1 MNHSPLSDGKRA
13 RQVSCLKR
21 PLRAVTVAATLTWL
35 APATLA
41 QDADIVGP
49 LTENVR
55 CFEANAREDLGFNIK
70 QLGSAIA
77 DALGAALDQ
86 VANDA
91 ARCAPLREAAK
102 ELAATYVVVPEL
114 TPEEQSS
121 AFARERVAQ
130 TLAEAD
136 RHAASLKFEVGP
148 PPRNMTKGRG
158 AGSLSGS

>member
-1 MNHSPLSDGKRA
+1 MNHRPLSDGKRP

-21 PLRAVTVAATLTWL
+21 PFVVATLAATLTWQ
-35 APATLA
+35 APAAVA
-41 QDADIVGP
+41 QDTDIVGP

-55 CFEANAREDLGFNIK
+55 CFGANAKEDLGFNIK
-70 QLGSAIA
+70 KLGNATA
-77 DALGAALDQ
+77 DALGTALNQ

-91 ARCAPLREAAK
+91 ARCAPMREAAK

-114 TPEEQSS
+114 TPEEEAS
-121 AFARERVAQ
+121 ASARAVVAQ

-136 RHAASLKFEVGP
+136 RNAASLKFEVGP

-158 AGSLSGS
+158 AGSPSGS

>member
-1 MNHSPLSDGKRA
+1 MNHSPLHDGKRA
-13 RQVSCLKR
+13 RQVSRQKQ
-21 PLRAVTVAATLTWL
+21 PLRAVSVAVILTWA
-35 APATLA
+35 APAAVA
-41 QDADIVGP
+41 QDTDIVGA

-55 CFEANAREDLGFNIK
+55 CFGANAREDLGFNIK
-70 QLGSAIA
+70 KLGNATA
-77 DALGAALDQ
+77 DALGVALNQ

-102 ELAATYVVVPEL
+102 ELAATYVIVPEP
-114 TPEEQSS
+114 TPEEKAS
-121 AFARERVAQ
+121 ASVRERVAQ

-136 RHAASLKFEVGP
+136 RSAASLKFEVGP

>member
-1 MNHSPLSDGKRA
+1 MAP
-13 RQVSCLKR
+13 
-21 PLRAVTVAATLTWL
+21 VA
-35 APATLA
+35 LA

-55 CFEANAREDLGFNIK
+55 CFGANAREDLGFNIK
-70 QLGSAIA
+70 KLGNATA
-77 DALGAALDQ
+77 EALGAALNQ

-114 TPEEQSS
+114 TPEEQAS
-121 AFARERVAQ
+121 ASAREVVAQ

-136 RHAASLKFEVGP
+136 RNAASMKFEVGP